1 MDWERS
7 LQALQGKTTSMK
19 FKKIDY
25 LTWARHYMGRFQ
37 IDLAKSNV
45 KAVSK
50 EELGAGI
57 DHIELGGPHEDG
69 CDELYELLAQKYG
82 VERENVFVTNGATQA
97 IFLTCAAL
105 LEQGDRLLLETPNYE
120 PLYRVP
126 LHFGAEITNLE
137 RRFERGFQIDLE
149 EVERKVS
156 RSTSALIMTNLHNP
170 SGASTNPDKLLTIGQ
185 ILREGNGHVLCCES
199 YLEGALEAEVS
210 AAVNCGQNLISIGSL
225 SKIYGLGGVRGGWII
240 APEKIINR
248 CKEIGDYISGGTAW
262 PTQTL
267 TLHALKNGPRLVERT
282 KTIVRENLSVVRAWI
297 EEREEIE
304 WFEPEGG
311 TVALLKMP
319 HEINT
324 MKLSNLLKEKY
335 STLLVPGDFFSMHD
349 FVRISIGGP
358 RETLEKGLQNIAKA
372 VDDLKSS
379 NR

>member
-1 MDWERS
+1 
-7 LQALQGKTTSMK
+7 MK

-37 IDLAKSNV
+37 IDLAKSNIQ
-45 KAVSK
+45 AVSK
-50 EELGAGI
+50 EELGAEMA
-57 DHIELGGPHEDG
+57 DIELGGPHEDG
-69 CDELYELLAQKYG
+69 CDELYDTLAEKYG
-82 VERENVFVTNGATQA
+82 VERGNVFVTNGATQA
-97 IFLTCAAL
+97 IFVACASL
-105 LEQGDRLLLETPNYE
+105 LEQGDRILLETPNYE

-126 LHFGAEITNLE
+126 LHFGAEVTNLE

-156 RSTSALIMTNLHNP
+156 RTTRALMMTNLHNP

-185 ILREGNGHVLCCES
+185 ILREGNGYVLSCES
-199 YLEGALEAEVS
+199 YLEGVLEAEVCP
-210 AAVNCGQNLISIGSL
+210 AVTCGPNLISIGSL

-240 APEKIINR
+240 APEKIIDR

-267 TLHALKNGPRLVERT
+267 TLYALKHGPRLVERT
-282 KTIVRENLSVVRAWI
+282 KSIVRENLSVVREWI
-297 EEREEIE
+297 EQQEEVD

-311 TVALLKMP
+311 TVSLLKMP
-319 HEINT
+319 PKINT

-335 STLLVPGDFFSMHD
+335 STLVVPGDFFSMHD
-349 FVRISIGGP
+349 FVRISIGVP
-358 RETLEKGLQNIAKA
+358 RETLEKGLENIGNAINE
-372 VDDLKSS
+372 LKSS